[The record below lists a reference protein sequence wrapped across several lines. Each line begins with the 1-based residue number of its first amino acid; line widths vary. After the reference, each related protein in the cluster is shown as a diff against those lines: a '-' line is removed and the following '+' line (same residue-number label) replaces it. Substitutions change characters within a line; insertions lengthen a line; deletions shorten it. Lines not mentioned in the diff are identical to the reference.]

1 MIEKAQ
7 SYMVANGLSQNALA
21 KLAGINSS
29 YLSSM
34 IEGNWTAHPAG
45 NNKTTVISDK
55 WFEQLAETIGY
66 KIEKEFWPVVP
77 TPQFRQIIAAMQDAK
92 YSSQSRM
99 IIGETGSGKTFTIQK
114 FVRQNPQYT
123 YVVTANA
130 LHTIKDLI
138 NELCS
143 VLRVEEKRSKA
154 ANLKAIAEK
163 LTNIRKNGG
172 RPVIIFDEAEN
183 LKQAA
188 LAMLKSLYDAVG
200 RNAGIV
206 LIGTDQLVEKLDRL
220 RRRNKEGM
228 PQFHRRFKAGIRILP
243 EVDRTYRVFLDER
256 IEDKGLRK
264 LLATMCDNYG
274 ELNDYLEPALREADR
289 QGKVLTEDL
298 FRIIMNIN

>member
-1 MIEKAQ
+1 
-7 SYMVANGLSQNALA
+7 MVANGLSQNAMA
-21 KLAGINSS
+21 KLANINSS

-34 IEGNWTAHPAG
+34 MEGNWTAHPAG
-45 NNKTTVISDK
+45 AGKTTVIADK
-55 WFEQLAETIGY
+55 WFLQLAETIGFH
-66 KIEKEFWPVVP
+66 IEKDYWPVVP
-77 TPQFRQIIAAMQDAK
+77 TSQFRQIIAAMQDAK
-92 YSSQSRM
+92 YNSQSRM
-99 IIGETGSGKTFTIQK
+99 IIGETGSGKTYTIQK

-143 VLRVEEKRSKA
+143 VLRLEEKRSKA

-163 LTNIRKNGG
+163 LTQVRKNGG

-228 PQFHRRFKAGIRILP
+228 PQFYRRFKAGVRVLP
-243 EVDRTYRVFLDER
+243 EVDRTYNAFLEDRVS
-256 IEDKGLRK
+256 DKALRK
-264 LLATMCDNYG
+264 LLMQLCDNYG
-274 ELNDYLEPALREADR
+274 ELNDYLEPALREADK
-289 QGKVLTEDL
+289 QNKVLTEDL